1 MSSGIFINFV
11 TDAAAL
17 PEFFDSTDESDNDNE
32 NEF

>member
-1 MSSGIFINFV
+1 MSSGTFINFV

-17 PEFFDSTDESDNDNE
+17 PEFFNSTDESDDNDE